1 MRIFIL
7 AAMALIA
14 QPALA
19 QSSDASGA
27 ATSNTSNGSTSQNTD
42 ATAANTVVVNA
53 VAGNPQYAPADSTV
67 KYSGHTYSTPSMG
80 GSVFGG
86 TNPCMIGT
94 GGAAAGGPIGFS
106 LSIGK
111 SDDGCMRRS
120 EAAAWHALGFDN
132 VAVARLCQDQDAADA
147 FFSATGLA
155 CPGTGGSRYRTPE
168 GQIANTA
175 VIASTNKS
183 FVNNPVQAPALDP
196 NDPQVQAMVQ
206 AAVADLIKNNPDEA
220 IRIANQAKGQ
230 MAPAPAAPAYEAN
243 PVVQATAVPETEKV
257 RTKTAGGSAG

>member
-120 EAAAWHALGFDN
+120 EAAAWHAL
-132 VAVARLCQDQDAADA
+132 AKIKTRLMPSSPPQDLLVRGQADR
-147 FFSATGLA
+147 GIER
-155 CPGTGGSRYRTPE
+155 PK
-168 GQIANTA
+168 
-175 VIASTNKS
+175 VKS
-183 FVNNPVQAPALDP
+183 PTRL
-196 NDPQVQAMVQ
+196 
-206 AAVADLIKNNPDEA
+206 
-220 IRIANQAKGQ
+220 
-230 MAPAPAAPAYEAN
+230 
-243 PVVQATAVPETEKV
+243 
-257 RTKTAGGSAG
+257 